1 MIKIQLVNGRSFLSC
16 KAEGHALFDKKGQD
30 IVCAA
35 ATILLRTAAHTLG
48 KRPGISFSGE
58 EPVKGRLAF
67 EAKADNDSAK
77 TELKFAADFLQK
89 GFESL
94 AKEFPQNVQLEC
106 NLEE

>member
-1 MIKIQLVNGRSFLSC
+1 MIRIQLVIGQSFFRC
-16 KAEGHALFDKKGQD
+16 KAEGHALFDKKGHD

-35 ATILLRTAAHTLG
+35 ATILLRTAAQILS
-48 KRPGISFSGE
+48 KRPGIDFNGE
-58 EPVKGRLAF
+58 EPVKGSLAF
-67 EAKADNDSAK
+67 EARADEDSAK

-106 NLEE
+106 KLEE

>member
-1 MIKIQLVNGRSFLSC
+1 MISVLLVNGRSLLRC
-16 KAEGHALFDKKGQD
+16 EAEGHALFDKKGQD

-35 ATILLRTAAHTLG
+35 ATILLRTAAQTLSQ
-48 KRPGISFSGE
+48 RPGISFASE
-58 EPVKGRLAF
+58 EPVFGRLAF
-67 EAKADNDSAK
+67 EARADKDSAK

-106 NLEE
+106 KLEE

>member
-35 ATILLRTAAHTLG
+35 ATVLLRTAAQTLD
-48 KRPGISFSGE
+48 KRPGIDFKGE
-58 EPVKGRLAF
+58 DPVPGKIAF
-67 EAKADNDSAK
+67 EARADQDSAK

-106 NLEE
+106 KLEE

>member
-1 MIKIQLVNGRSFLSC
+1 MTKVLLAGTSGFLRC
-16 KAEGHALFDKKGQD
+16 EAEGHALFDQKGRD

-35 ATILLRTAAHTLG
+35 ATILLRTAAQTLDG
-48 KRPGISFSGE
+48 RPGMAFE
-58 EPVKGRLAF
+58 GRASERGSLSF
-67 EAKADNDSAK
+67 EAKADGETAK
-77 TELKFAADFLQK
+77 AELKFAADFLKK

>member
-1 MIKIQLVNGRSFLSC
+1 MISVLLVNGRSLLRC
-16 KAEGHALFDKKGQD
+16 EAEGHALFDKKGRD

-35 ATILLRTAAHTLG
+35 ATILLRTAAQTLSQ
-48 KRPGISFSGE
+48 RPGICFTSE
-58 EPVKGRLAF
+58 EPVLGKIAF
-67 EAKADNDSAK
+67 EARADKDSAI

-106 NLEE
+106 KLEE

>member
-1 MIKIQLVNGRSFLSC
+1 MITIQLVKGRSFLAC

-35 ATILLRTAAHTLG
+35 ATILLRTAAQTLE

-67 EAKADNDSAK
+67 EAKADKDSAK